1 MRLITKQEEREK
13 KKAAIKIILFVICVY
28 SVCSSRQP
36 TSTTTRHHKAMN
48 APNGCNLIICV
59 CACVCVCLCACVFAS
74 SKDHLTCSKR
84 EKTTSKSLF
93 KIFKKIEKTL
103 LYRKSCSRI
112 QETNMEYGRTNTSM
126 LDRRTRKKT
135 KEKGEFFKKCRGA
148 KTKKRKIEKEK
159 SIWSMLPSTA
169 LASSSTI
176 PSPKVKNPVWSGG
189 RSFTS
194 LPPL

>member
-1 MRLITKQEEREK
+1 
-13 KKAAIKIILFVICVY
+13 
-28 SVCSSRQP
+28 
-36 TSTTTRHHKAMN
+36 MN
-48 APNGCNLIICV
+48 APNDYSLIICV
-59 CACVCVCLCACVFAS
+59 CACVCVLVCVCVFAS
-74 SKDHLTCSKR
+74 SKDHQTCSN
-84 EKTTSKSLF
+84 EKKQHICTKSLF
-93 KIFKKIEKTL
+93 KMLKKIEKRL
-103 LYRKSCSRI
+103 LHRKSCSRI

-135 KEKGEFFKKCRGA
+135 KEKGKFFKKCRGA

-159 SIWSMLPSTA
+159 SIWGMLPSTA

-194 LPPL
+194 PSTPSSGVGSVSFSFFS